1 MPGPLHAELPARSRD
16 WDISARAFDTSQSR
30 RGRRALLKYIEQKLP
45 WAVKHGKV
53 TWVVKYA
60 SLSVALLILIVVVSR
75 HVLGLDVLSYTD
87 PIGIA
92 AILGLIGVI
101 GLGVALMAA
110 TFYSARSGVDEQA
123 GDARDVHYDDAPRN
137 KSDWSRAPAL
147 DCAGLAPTED

>member
-1 MPGPLHAELPARSRD
+1 M
-16 WDISARAFDTSQSR
+16 
-30 RGRRALLKYIEQKLP
+30 LKYIEQKLP

-110 TFYSARSGVDEQA
+110 TFYSARSGMDEEA
-123 GDARDVHYDDAPRN
+123 GDAHDVSRMPNDQRTDDGRRS
-137 KSDWSRAPAL
+137 KS
-147 DCAGLAPTED
+147 

>member
-30 RGRRALLKYIEQKLP
+30 RGSDGIVEIHRAKTA

-110 TFYSARSGVDEQA
+110 TFYSARSGMDEEA
-123 GDARDVHYDDAPRN
+123 GDARDVRYDDEPCN
-137 KSDWSRAPAL
+137 KSD
-147 DCAGLAPTED
+147 

>member
-1 MPGPLHAELPARSRD
+1 M
-16 WDISARAFDTSQSR
+16 
-30 RGRRALLKYIEQKLP
+30 LKYIEQKLP
-45 WAVKHGKV
+45 WAVNHGKV

-92 AILGLIGVI
+92 AILGLGGVI

-110 TFYSARSGVDEQA
+110 TFYSARSGMDEEA
-123 GDARDVHYDDAPRN
+123 GDARDVRYDDEPRN
-137 KSDWSRAPAL
+137 KSD
-147 DCAGLAPTED
+147 

>member
-1 MPGPLHAELPARSRD
+1 M
-16 WDISARAFDTSQSR
+16 
-30 RGRRALLKYIEQKLP
+30 LKYIEQKLP

-87 PIGIA
+87 PIGVA
-92 AILGLIGVI
+92 AILGLGGVI

-110 TFYSARSGVDEQA
+110 TFYSARSGMDEEA
-123 GDARDVHYDDAPRN
+123 GDARDVRYDDEPRN
-137 KSDWSRAPAL
+137 KSD
-147 DCAGLAPTED
+147 